1 MGEGRGTAPAEGLG
15 MYDRV
20 REVKNMIRIAEFSR
34 GDNPNDTGTGKPGD
48 QLKSALA
55 AQEPTFVGELSIRKL
70 EDSGRWEKVYRPTSA
85 AKAEKL
91 ADAAEATCRNVNVG
105 YSWYADRV
113 TFWQQL
119 AAAGY
124 NPAKITTPCNGDCS
138 AGVAAWANVAGI
150 SIDPNMTTRN
160 EDELLLKSRQFM
172 RLPFM
177 GAKYLHRGDV
187 LWRSGHTAVVIDSGE
202 YFDRCAP
209 MIGIASSWCRTLPVT
224 RSDPKVYPDTV
235 VRKYDKIW
243 ISAGADGRWA
253 IRSDLVNS
261 WISTTYLKPL
271 YPRKATATVRVRDLP
286 TLDSETL
293 DILHAGDIVCG
304 TGGSIHDSRGVLWY
318 EVLTLDRQAVGWSSS
333 KYMI

>member
-1 MGEGRGTAPAEGLG
+1 
-15 MYDRV
+15 
-20 REVKNMIRIAEFSR
+20 MIRIAEFSR

-70 EDSGRWEKVYRPTSA
+70 EDSGRWEWVYRPTSS

-105 YSWYADRV
+105 YSWYSDRI
-113 TFWQQL
+113 TFWKQL

-177 GAKYLHRGDV
+177 GGKYLHRGDV

-209 MIGIASSWCRTLPVT
+209 MIGTASSWCRTLPVT
-224 RSDPKVYPDTV
+224 RTDTKIYPDTV
-235 VRKYDKIW
+235 VRKGEKIW
-243 ISAGADGRWA
+243 ISAGADGKWA
-253 IRSDLVNS
+253 VRSDLVNS

-271 YPRKATATVRVRDLP
+271 YPRKATATVRVRELP